1 MRGTRREDS
10 SETHAG
16 DKSSDPLDFQSSD
29 LETTEKAR
37 DLKGPLHPSA
47 CSHSLLPC
55 CTLECEKI
63 VLKFSKD
70 MLVGTWQRKSEK
82 KLKS

>member
-16 DKSSDPLDFQSSD
+16 DSQVTHWIFKALTSKPLRKQRPKRAPASIRMQSQSVT
-29 LETTEKAR
+29 L
-37 DLKGPLHPSA
+37 LH
-47 CSHSLLPC
+47 
-55 CTLECEKI
+55 TECEKI